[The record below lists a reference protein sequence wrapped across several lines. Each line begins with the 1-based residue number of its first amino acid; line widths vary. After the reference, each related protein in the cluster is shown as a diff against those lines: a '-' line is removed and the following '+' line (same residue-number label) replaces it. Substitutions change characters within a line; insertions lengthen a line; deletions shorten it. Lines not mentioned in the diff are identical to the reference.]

1 MRKLTLLIGLIGAA
15 IVPQQCGA
23 QIFDDPFADYFERS
37 IKVFPGGGNANDANA
52 AIHTIDPWPP
62 YVGHTR
68 IPDDG
73 RRAVSGVE
81 RMYRTPNPFFGQQQ
95 GAGTSSLSTG
105 AAGTIGSSG
114 TGLGGLGFD
123 AGVGTMPAGGAGT
136 GLQPV
141 PAVPSGY

>member
-1 MRKLTLLIGLIGAA
+1 MKKLTLLIGLIGVA

-23 QIFDDPFADYFERS
+23 QILDDPFADYAERS
-37 IKVFPGGGNANDANA
+37 IMVFPGGGNANDANA

-73 RRAVSGVE
+73 RRAFLGVE
-81 RMYRTPNPFFGQQQ
+81 RMYRAPNPFFGQGQ
-95 GAGTSSLSTG
+95 GAGTSSLSQG
-105 AAGTIGSSG
+105 AAGTGSSG
-114 TGLGGLGFD
+114 TGSGGAGFD
-123 AGVGTMPAGGAGT
+123 TGVGTMPAGGAGT